1 MFIVFIVFS
10 LRQADDPLTFKTV
23 FSLNPSYLVDKYFCF
38 VTLGESQRWIK
49 EGDKD
54 QEEKKKKKRGFP
66 PLSNGVDSTKT
77 EAGYSFIVNTLKI
90 EREEKKN

>member
-54 QEEKKKKKRGFP
+54 QEE
-66 PLSNGVDSTKT
+66 
-77 EAGYSFIVNTLKI
+77 
-90 EREEKKN
+90 EEKKKEASLHYQTGLILRRLRLDTVLLSIR